1 MSFFGLGRLFGGN
14 NSNSSNDDLIAYKP
28 LSANNI
34 AAENARRAANARK
47 AANREEQYAEIARLK
62 AEANRAEE
70 NSKRAREVAS
80 KMHDVDEIEPFIMDT
95 VPENNETQDGGR
107 RKLKSKTR
115 KSKSK
120 SRKSKSKSAKS
131 KKSPKP
137 NPN

>member
-70 NSKRAREVAS
+70 NSKRARAVAS
-80 KMHDVDEIEPFIMDT
+80 KIHDGDEIFVMDT